1 MCRKAY
7 HRPNVCAYLCV
18 IRCDVPI
25 HTYSKYICSRIVTK
39 EMAAFSSHLLG
50 AFSSHLCRV
59 PTIQFQFISTHIKGP
74 YYPGNCIKGPYYPA
88 LTYDVRN
95 RCGAVPFPARRWF
108 NQFPCSALEFQLR
121 WGMQVEDIS
130 TQLRYTRLNLRSLSR
145 RGGGPRRRSLYLR
158 SL

>member
-1 MCRKAY
+1 MHTQSLLEFDSSKRHFERVEGVDTPFEASKGHTIQPTSY
-7 HRPNVCAYLCV
+7 ETIRSISPLV
-18 IRCDVPI
+18 IQGSHYPV
-25 HTYSKYICSRIVTK
+25 
-39 EMAAFSSHLLG
+39 SSH
-50 AFSSHLCRV
+50 
-59 PTIQFQFISTHIKGP
+59 IHIEGP
-74 YYPGNCIKGPYYPA
+74 YYPGNCIKGPYYPM
-88 LTYDVRN
+88 LIYVRN

-121 WGMQVEDIS
+121 GGMQVEDIS